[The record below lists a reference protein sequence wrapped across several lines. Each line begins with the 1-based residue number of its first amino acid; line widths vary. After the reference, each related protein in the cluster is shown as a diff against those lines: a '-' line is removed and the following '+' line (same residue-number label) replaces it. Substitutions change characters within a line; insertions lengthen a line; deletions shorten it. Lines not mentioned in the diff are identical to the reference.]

1 MGEIEKALLEYYR
14 NKNKENPDLLS
25 PQEISEWI
33 WLECKLGI
41 EEYRT
46 QLEVGQ

>member
-25 PQEISEWI
+25 LQEITEWL
-33 WLECKLGI
+33 WLEYKNGI
-41 EEYRT
+41 ERIEAIN
-46 QLEVGQ
+46 